1 MFDFQFAGIPLHV
14 LLVHVMVVGVPL
26 LALLLVVLAAWPAAR
41 RVLWLPALIAA
52 LVLLGT
58 MYLTIEAG
66 EWLEDRVPETPLID
80 EHTSMGEDLIPWMIG
95 LVIVSALI
103 AALAIVEQRERRAR
117 TDPEVAA
124 NRGMTLPPPRRR
136 PGRMAIVAVLV
147 VAAVGVGV
155 GAVWTIVQIGESG
168 SRAVWEGT
176 FSDVP
181 LEDDDD

>member
-1 MFDFQFAGIPLHV
+1 
-14 LLVHVMVVGVPL
+14 
-26 LALLLVVLAAWPAAR
+26 
-41 RVLWLPALIAA
+41 
-52 LVLLGT
+52 
-58 MYLTIEAG
+58 
-66 EWLEDRVPETPLID
+66 
-80 EHTSMGEDLIPWMIG
+80 MGEDLIPWMIG
-95 LVIVSALI
+95 IVIVSALI

-147 VAAVGVGV
+147 VAAVAVGT

-168 SRAVWEGT
+168 SRAVWEGS

-181 LEDDDD
+181 LEDDD